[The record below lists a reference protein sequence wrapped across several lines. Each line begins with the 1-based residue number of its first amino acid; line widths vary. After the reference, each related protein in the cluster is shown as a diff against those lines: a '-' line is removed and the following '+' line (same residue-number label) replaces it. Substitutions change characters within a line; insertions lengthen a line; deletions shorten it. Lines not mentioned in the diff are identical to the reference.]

1 MAKNTSVK
9 VFDFAVKM
17 EQDGEKF
24 YRSLAA
30 KSADKGV
37 KFILNGLADDEVKH
51 AKVLRELEKG
61 ASPAMKQTEILAGS
75 KNVFSDMASRKAFP
89 AAGSDQMALYEQAL
103 EMERKSRDY
112 YKTQA
117 DDAALKP
124 ARELLLLIAG
134 EESRHMF
141 LLESMIEFISRP
153 QTWLENAEFNHLED
167 Y

>member
-1 MAKNTSVK
+1 MGKNTSVK

-24 YRSLAA
+24 YRALAA

-51 AKVLRELEKG
+51 AKVLRELEQG

-75 KNVFSDMASRKAFP
+75 KNVFSDMASRKAFQSV
-89 AAGSDQMALYEQAL
+89 GSDQMALYEQAL
-103 EMERKSRDY
+103 ELERKSRDY
-112 YKTQA
+112 YTAHA

-124 ARELLLLIAG
+124 VRDLLLRIAD
-134 EESRHMF
+134 EEGRHMF